1 MSRSRATRWLGLGLA
16 VALSAGIQ
24 AGQTP
29 AATWLDQ
36 APEPGAASSS
46 VLPRAGSRTAAA
58 ERTCLAGG
66 ALPAEAEHI
75 RAAGWR
81 PFQLFDRPLARA
93 EVVVLGGL
101 RDLTSDCAPA
111 SFQAFVFVG
120 GAFVGTLSPV
130 EMSTG
135 RDGVVGMIRL
145 LPGDVL
151 TAEFARYR
159 PGDSECCPSGRV
171 RVSYQID
178 RTAAPFR
185 LRPTART
192 VLRE

>member
-1 MSRSRATRWLGLGLA
+1 MSRSRAARWLGVGLV

-24 AGQTP
+24 AGQEP
-29 AATWLDQ
+29 ATSWLDR
-36 APEPGAASSS
+36 APEAGTASSP

-58 ERTCLAGG
+58 DRNCLAEGP
-66 ALPAEAEHI
+66 LPAEAEQI

-81 PFQLFDRPLARA
+81 PFRLFDRPLARA
-93 EVVVLGGL
+93 EIVVLGGL
-101 RDLTSDCAPA
+101 RDLTDDCAPA

-135 RDGVVGMIRL
+135 WDGVAGMIRL

-178 RTAAPFR
+178 RTVDPIR
-185 LRPTART
+185 LRLTART